1 MSAGSGQN
9 CLILNISLDSSVIA
23 FKELCLMNEIY
34 IERHAHPLTCM

>member
-1 MSAGSGQN
+1 MSTGSGQN
-9 CLILNISLDSSVIA
+9 CLILDISSVIA